1 MTASLIERGARQ
13 WNPVKELK
21 AKESCDC
28 RTSTTRN
35 VESGEGI
42 ERYKI
47 KIDNVEA
54 EVMWNPVKE
63 LKVPK
68 LLEEALEIHHG
79 CGIR

>member
-1 MTASLIERGARQ
+1 MLSAAR
-13 WNPVKELK
+13 
-21 AKESCDC
+21 C
-28 RTSTTRN
+28 R